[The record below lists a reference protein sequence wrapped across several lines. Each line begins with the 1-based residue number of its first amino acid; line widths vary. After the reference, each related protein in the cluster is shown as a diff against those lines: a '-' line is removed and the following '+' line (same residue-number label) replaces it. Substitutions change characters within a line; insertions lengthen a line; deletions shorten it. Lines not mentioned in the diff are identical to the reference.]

1 MRRRFELTLATTVAL
16 ALLRGGTALAA
27 DAQNV
32 PPCPSGAEKPDVAAL
47 VKRTEQLLDGRS
59 SIGTMTMTI
68 KTPAWSRKL
77 KLKVWA
83 RGKDYALVRV
93 VEAGARETGMMTLK
107 REKQL
112 WNYLPQAGRV
122 MKLPSGMLGDSWL
135 GSDFT
140 NDDLVKG
147 SSLTDDFD
155 STVTGVTRQ
164 AGREVWQIQMKPK
177 PSAAVVWGRIEMTID
192 RQNCLPVTEQF
203 FDEDGKPARRMDF
216 GEFRQIGWRQ
226 FPMRMTVTPWE
237 AGRETSV
244 AYEDIQFDVD
254 IPDDT
259 FSLLRLRQG
268 R

>member
-1 MRRRFELTLATTVAL
+1 MTGAVAGSF
-16 ALLRGGTALAA
+16 LLWAA
-27 DAQNV
+27 AAAASAPADWPA
-32 PPCPSGAEKPDVAAL
+32 CPSAEEKPDVAAL
-47 VKRTEQLLDGRS
+47 VKRTEQLLRGES

-83 RGKDYALVRV
+83 RGRDYALVLV
-93 VEAGARETGMMTLK
+93 LEAGARDTGMMTLK

-122 MKLPSGMLGDSWL
+122 MKLPSAMLGDSWL

-147 SSLTDDFD
+147 SSLVDDFD
-155 STVTGVTRQ
+155 STVTGI
-164 AGREVWQIQMKPK
+164 AKEGGHDVWQVQLKPK
-177 PSAAVVWGRIEMTID
+177 PNAVVVWGRIDMAIA
-192 RQNCLPVTEQF
+192 RQTCLPVKEQF
-203 FDEDGKPARRMDF
+203 FDEDGKPARTMSFAD
-216 GEFRQIGWRQ
+216 FRQIGWRQ
-226 FPMRMTVTPWE
+226 FPMTMTVVPAE
-237 AGRETSV
+237 AGRETSIS
-244 AYEDIQFDVD
+244 YEDIKFDVD

-259 FSLLRLRQG
+259 FTLLRLRQG